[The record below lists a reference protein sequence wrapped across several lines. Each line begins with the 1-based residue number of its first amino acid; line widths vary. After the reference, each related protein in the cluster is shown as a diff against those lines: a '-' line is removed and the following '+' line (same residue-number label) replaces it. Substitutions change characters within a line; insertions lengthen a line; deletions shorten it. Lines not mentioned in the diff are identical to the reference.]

1 MSTNNNIRR
10 RALLGATRNTSAH
23 ESIVEYE
30 GFPLTETKMSGY
42 FGPACATAVNWP
54 SGVTTIG
61 SYMFCRANFTG
72 SNFSFPETLA
82 KIGQYAFYKIKGV
95 TNLVFPSTVKSI
107 GQYAFCE
114 NRDLTSI
121 TLSSSDCRLLD
132 NSFYSCTNL
141 ASINISE
148 NTSLRIEYF
157 ALESTKWLT
166 NKSSGNVYLGKNYIQ
181 YKGKMPPNTSLTLES
196 GTLSIASRAFY
207 NKSQLT
213 SITIPNTVK
222 YIESYAFYGCTKL
235 TSITIPESLSAELEY
250 RIAENIEDEDKRIH
264 VQAGVMESFSP
275 FYNNTGITTI
285 NWNAINFRTTGSNSA
300 MYNFLNSSA
309 LKNVTTVNIGSNVE
323 TIPSYFL
330 NGFTRVT
337 SLTLPNSV
345 TCIGQCAFY
354 GLSAVTSITIP
365 ESVTSFGYTTYDN
378 IEAGSTVNYWNILGS
393 SGITT
398 LNYNAIAAHREG
410 SISSTNNLWG
420 KNLTTINI
428 GNQVQV
434 IPSGFLGSSQTSIT
448 SITIPSSVTTLDP
461 HSFYG
466 SKLTSIDLPDSVTSI
481 GNYAFYGCSS
491 LTSITIRSTTPPTLD
506 SSSSSTF
513 PSTSQS
519 YTIYVP
525 AESVNTYKT
534 NSKWSTWSSK
544 IQAIPS

>member
-1 MSTNNNIRR
+1 MSDIIRR
-10 RALLGATRNTSAH
+10 RALLGGTKRTDAH
-23 ESIVEYE
+23 ECIVEYE
-30 GFPLTETKMSGY
+30 GFPLTETKMLGY

-72 SNFSFPETLA
+72 SNFSFPETLT

-107 GQYAFCE
+107 GQYAFY
-114 NRDLTSI
+114 NNTDLTSI

-132 NSFYSCTNL
+132 FSFNNCTNL
-141 ASINISE
+141 SNINISE
-148 NTSLRIEYF
+148 NTSLRIEYY
-157 ALESTKWLT
+157 ALERTKWLT

-181 YKGKMPPNTSLTLES
+181 YRGTMPSNTSLTLEP
-196 GTLSIASRAFY
+196 GTLSIAARAFY

-250 RIAENIEDEDKRIH
+250 RTAENIEDEDKRIH
-264 VQAGVMESFSP
+264 VQAGVMKSFSP

-285 NWNAINFRTTGSNSA
+285 NWNAINFRTTGNSSIT
-300 MYNFLNSSA
+300 YNFLNSSA

-330 NGFTRVT
+330 NGFTKVT

-365 ESVTSFGYTTYDN
+365 ESVTSFGYTTYEY
-378 IEAGSTVNYWNILGS
+378 IETGSTTTSWNILQN

-410 SISSTNNLWG
+410 YTNTYNNLWG
-420 KNLTTINI
+420 KDLTTINI

-448 SITIPSSVTTLDP
+448 SITIPSSVTTLDKY
-461 HSFYG
+461 SFYG
-466 SKLTSIDLPDSVTSI
+466 SKLTSIDLPASVTSI
-481 GNYAFYGCSS
+481 GNYAFNSCAS
-491 LTSITIRSTTPPTLD
+491 LTSITVRATTPPDLGSGGSWFPTL
-506 SSSSSTF
+506 
-513 PSTSQS
+513 SQA

-525 AESVNTYKT
+525 SGSVDTYK
-534 NSKWSTWSSK
+534 SDIAWSIYNSK